1 MELRYLL
8 ALVTEAGSEPGRSV
22 AVALSRAGC
31 AVLCADGDLEA
42 AHSTAAAV
50 RRGRV
55 AAWALGA
62 AMRDELDARLVAARA
77 RDLGGADL
85 LVTAPGAPGD
95 LLADLVL
102 TEALDRER
110 RRPGTPVVDRPA
122 GDGTRDPAHVA
133 RDVVRRLA
141 GGR

>member
-8 ALVTEAGSEPGRSV
+8 CVVTEAGSEPHRSV

-31 AVLCADGDLEA
+31 AVLCVDGELEA
-42 AHSTAAAV
+42 AETTAAAV

-62 AMRDELDARLVAARA
+62 AMLDELDARLVAARA

-95 LLADLVL
+95 LLADLVRA
-102 TEALDRER
+102 EALERER
-110 RRPGTPVVDRPA
+110 RRPGTPVVDRP
-122 GDGTRDPAHVA
+122 GTGGTRDPADVA